1 MWEQDILKVTA
12 VKMAFYVVTS
22 VPQYVVH
29 QSPQHRVSLLNFIIC
44 GETSA
49 DQC

>member
-1 MWEQDILKVTA
+1 MWEQDILVVTA

-29 QSPQHRVSLLNFIIC
+29 QSPQHRVYIIIC
-44 GETSA
+44 YFETL
-49 DQC
+49 